1 MDYFDLVKQFDG
13 NLSNAF
19 KKTKTKFFIMSFT
32 PDWLYPTQEN
42 KDIVI
47 ALNAIGANVGF
58 VEIESDKG
66 HDSFLLEVPDFL
78 NALKNF
84 LDKSYIESNNES

>member
-32 PDWLYPTQEN
+32 SDWLYPTQEN

-47 ALNAIGANVGF
+47 ALNAIGTNVGF